1 MNQFFDAYNDISIT
15 LEYSSIYYDF
25 LDNLLFLILLNNF
38 MNLQKPFI
46 NAFIFFFLDILNLFN
61 HNIPSFCLIY

>member
-38 MNLQKPFI
+38 MNLQ
-46 NAFIFFFLDILNLFN
+46 
-61 HNIPSFCLIY
+61 